1 MESNIKRPI
10 IHDKEGWRIVLL
22 EYRSQLLERLI
33 AEFPEVLTT
42 QKSKVEFWRTRLRV
56 RQ

>member
-1 MESNIKRPI
+1 MEPTIKRPV
-10 IHDKEGWRIVLL
+10 IHDKESWRLVLL
-22 EYRSQLLERLI
+22 EYRSRLLERLI

-56 RQ
+56 GQ